1 MIIEFIRHLP
11 PFLNKRISERLPQLS
26 GRTAALLYMYYK
38 KSVVLVLILSG
49 EVSKQLASSIVTID
63 NPA

>member
-1 MIIEFIRHLP
+1 MNIEFIRHLP
-11 PFLNKRISERLPQLS
+11 LFLNMQISERLPQLS

-38 KSVVLVLILSG
+38 KSVVLVLILSQK
-49 EVSKQLASSIVTID
+49 VSKQLASSIVTID

>member
-1 MIIEFIRHLP
+1 MNIEFTRHLP
-11 PFLNKRISERLPQLS
+11 PFLNTRISERLPQLS

-38 KSVVLVLILSG
+38 KSVVLVLILSR